1 MTTTCRCGHDK
12 AWHWNASLECQWGA
26 SDETCYCDRYEPKE
40 GQGR

>member
-12 AWHWNASLECQWGA
+12 AWHWNASLECQWGT
-26 SDETCYCDRYEPKE
+26 SDRYEPKE